1 MLNACSSA
9 ECNVT
14 SGVSPGSVLGLLL
27 FLLYNYIN
35 GLEEVRTKF
44 VLYADDIL
52 VGV

>member
-9 ECNVT
+9 ESNIT
-14 SGVSPGSVLGLLL
+14 SGVSQGCARPTTVP
-27 FLLYNYIN
+27 YIN